1 MIKAR
6 SEVTR
11 ARVHR
16 QIDKSSKQNQRNPP
30 SFDTLTHTT
39 FSVRSIPAVQPRSG
53 WNISTCTLLLD
64 TSNMG
69 GAFKHDNFIGFVDG
83 PEKPPA
89 KFEDITERHCLIYRV
104 IDISSPR
111 PLQEPRLRLQQ
122 GAAILT
128 GIGPIDGDSAE
139 IFSRYAEEIDIA
151 ILVNRLCFA
160 RRESMDLLFIAGTK
174 SFQHGQSALALKAK
188 GVMAALKDY
197 AVVVW
202 VDMDGIMP
210 LAARPASR
218 TCVPFSAC
226 WPHDTQILL
235 PRAPIFPHNPSSAFM
250 LFRRSSRAFSFLS
263 ATLNSPS
270 RSSQSE
276 EVVLADAVLSALH
289 ELGGLVY
296 SGQCSRPEA
305 TLACWSDVFVN
316 NQRRQKD
323 NSSAERGA
331 RLAQEWH
338 EPVGGIRLAGAW
350 CDVEAWAN
358 LSLVCPCSSSPS
370 QSKASGSSGSIAASG
385 WCGQNSEA
393 GSLLPGSDT
402 ADNPAKGK
410 GVCDISRCNDIE
422 VLLVKFGPG
431 AHFMARGPEVLFQ
444 PELCG
449 GPCPPRGFCSPLDP
463 NLVCHTPNFGELPL
477 LIRPEPSAW
486 TDGSSGLRM
495 RKQSRVFFDFFFLLL
510 GALQQRVVVR
520 VPSRRP
526 TGTGSI
532 GR

>member
-1 MIKAR
+1 MIKTH

-11 ARVHR
+11 PRVHR
-16 QIDKSSKQNQRNPP
+16 RIDKSSKQNQENPP

-39 FSVRSIPAVQPRSG
+39 FFVRSIPAVQPRPG

-64 TSNMG
+64 TSNIG
-69 GAFKHDNFIGFVDG
+69 GAFKHDNLVGFVDG

-111 PLQEPRLRLQQ
+111 PLQENRLRLQQ
-122 GAAILT
+122 GAALLT
-128 GIGPIDGDSAE
+128 GIGPIDGDSTE
-139 IFSRYAEEIDIA
+139 IFSRYSEEIDIA

-174 SFQHGQSALALKAK
+174 SLQHGQSALALKAK

-210 LAARPASR
+210 LTARPASR

-250 LFRRSSRAFSFLS
+250 LFRRSSQALSFLS

-270 RSSQSE
+270 RSSKSE
-276 EVVLADAVLSALH
+276 EVVLADAVLSVLH
-289 ELGGLVY
+289 GLGSLVY

-305 TLACWSDVFVN
+305 TLACWSDVILN

-323 NSSAERGA
+323 SSAERGA
-331 RLAQEWH
+331 RLLLEWH
-338 EPVGGIRLAGAW
+338 ESVGGIRLAGAW
-350 CDVEAWAN
+350 CDVEASAN
-358 LSLVCPCSSSPS
+358 LSLVCPCSPSPS
-370 QSKASGSSGSIAASG
+370 QSKASGSSGQIAASG
-385 WCGQNSEA
+385 WCGQSSEA
-393 GSLLPGSDT
+393 ASLLSESDT
-402 ADNPAKGK
+402 KENQAKGK
-410 GVCDISRCNDIE
+410 GACDISRCNDIE

-444 PELCG
+444 FFFVP
-449 GPCPPRGFCSPLDP
+449 
-463 NLVCHTPNFGELPL
+463 TPIVRWSMSCPL
-477 LIRPEPSAW
+477 LHFVLSIRIVFAMPSILV
-486 TDGSSGLRM
+486 SHLS
-495 RKQSRVFFDFFFLLL
+495 
-510 GALQQRVVVR
+510 
-520 VPSRRP
+520 
-526 TGTGSI
+526 
-532 GR
+532 